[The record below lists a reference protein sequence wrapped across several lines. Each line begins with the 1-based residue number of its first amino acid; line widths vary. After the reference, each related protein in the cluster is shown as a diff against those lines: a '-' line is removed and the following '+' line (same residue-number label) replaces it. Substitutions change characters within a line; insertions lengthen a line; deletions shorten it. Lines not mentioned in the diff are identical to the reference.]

1 MSNSPRTVLL
11 TGPPGAGKGT
21 QSLLVAERHGWHVFS
36 VGQLLRDTAPPH
48 IKAKIDAG
56 TLLPKDEVINLVV
69 DEIKG
74 KTQPVLVD
82 GFPRRLDQIE
92 AFDEIASQQEIGD
105 YSVVLISVDRDE
117 SWQRVM
123 ARRRNDDSRSA
134 WEHRWSEYYE
144 HTQPAIEW
152 CRRQG
157 ILLEVEGGG
166 SVDEVHQRLKKALN
180 L

>member
-21 QSLLVAERHGWHVFS
+21 QSSLMAERHGWYVFS

-56 TLLPKDEVINLVV
+56 TLLPKDEVISLVV
-69 DEIKG
+69 GEIKD
-74 KTQPVLVD
+74 KTQLVLVD

-92 AFDEIASQQEIGD
+92 AFDEIVCQQEVGD

-123 ARRRNDDSRSA
+123 ARGRNDDSRSA
-134 WEHRWSEYYE
+134 WEHRWNEYYE

-152 CRRQG
+152 CKKQG
-157 ILLEVEGGG
+157 KLLEVDGSG
-166 SVDEVHQRLKKALN
+166 SVEEVYQRLKKALN